1 MEKSL
6 YNKKYKLFIS
16 LLREYRRKK
25 DITQAELAKALG
37 TEQAVIS
44 KFEKCER
51 RVDFLEFIN
60 MCEALDVSTI
70 EFMTEFENRLKKK

>member
-6 YNKKYKLFIS
+6 YSKKYKLFIS

-25 DITQAELAKALG
+25 DITQAELAKAIG
-37 TEQAVIS
+37 TKQAVIS

-51 RVDFLEFIN
+51 RVDILEFIN
-60 MCEALDVSTI
+60 MCEALNVSTL
-70 EFMTEFENRLKKK
+70 EFMEEFEKRAKSL

>member
-6 YNKKYKLFIS
+6 FNKKYKIFIS
-16 LLREYRRKK
+16 LLREYRRKQ
-25 DITQAELAKALG
+25 DVTQAGLAEMIG
-37 TEQAVIS
+37 TKQAVIS

-60 MCEALDVSTI
+60 MCEALKISTVEFMI
-70 EFMTEFENRLKKK
+70 EFEKRINEN